1 MKNNKILS
9 LIRKGTSLALFLAS
23 GILFA
28 RETEYVKGDLL
39 VQFHRNTDVEAFTQ
53 NFNDIGLRTDKL
65 LTRRMNIWLLKFDPS
80 QVSDEDA
87 LLLMKSHP
95 FVQEAQFNHLVQER
109 VTTPND
115 ASFNN
120 QWGMNNTGQ
129 SGGTVDAD
137 IDAPE
142 AWDITTGGMTV
153 TGEQIVVAIV
163 DGGFDIG
170 HSDIDYFKNTN
181 EVPGNGIDDDNNG
194 YVDDYDG
201 WDAYS
206 SDGTIPNGN
215 HGTHVAGIAAAIG
228 NNNIGV
234 AGVSWGAKVMPIA
247 GSSGNESTVVEA
259 YGYALEMRKK
269 YDETNGVEGA
279 FVVSTNASFGIDFG
293 DPANSPLWCAFY
305 DSLGAAGILNA
316 GATANLNIDIDVDG
330 DVPTACPSDY
340 MIAVTNTRD
349 NDTKNNGAAYG
360 LTTIDLGSPGTAIYS
375 TTQGGGYGNLTGTS
389 MATPHVC
396 GAVAFLYAGAS
407 AAAIAEYK
415 ANPAQV
421 ALDFRDMLYNGTD
434 PIPALNGI
442 TVTGGRLNIFNSIQ
456 LVQNY
461 FPFDPIDPAAPTN
474 TVAFSDFQTPN
485 SVTLTWEDPD
495 SLNNGDPISAFSVRI
510 FRDGNMVSEVAQGLE
525 TFTETGLNDGD
536 WYEYTL
542 VTRLTSNDSLSTETE
557 PFGAFAGGS
566 RVPATPTN
574 IQCSFT
580 NTDITLTWD
589 DPTTQ
594 EDGTSIDD
602 LDKIEVFR
610 DGISI
615 ALVQP
620 GVQTFTDNPPVSG
633 LFYYYSLRAWD
644 NETPV
649 NYSAYS
655 DTIQCFMGDLVSLN
669 GNIVDEVTLAGI
681 TGEVELGMTLLGEPV
696 INTTTTDANG
706 NFSFAQIP
714 VLQGGVLVYD
724 YVKVTPDDFNYA
736 TTIFPDTTL
745 NSGGNPVSMT
755 YKVPR
760 IDFFLVDDDG
770 GDTIEDIYFDAMEN
784 GGLSYRYWNVETDGE
799 PTQTEFNSLLS
810 RNIIWFTGWEDNTA
824 LTSANL
830 TELEAFL
837 LQGGNLFLTGVDI
850 ANAVQGTSFADN
862 YLGGVADISGVT
874 ASFLKGNSNHPVGD
888 GKIYSISTPTQ
899 NQRDGLSVSNGII
912 AAQFG
917 TIGNLA
923 PAIVLRD
930 ETNFKTVIAGFE
942 AGGISTTANP
952 AVLSPLSTLLLN
964 IDTWW
969 DTNVNINE
977 EFDFTAPVS
986 YSLKQNFPN
995 PFNPNTQISFVL
1007 PQEENVTVSV
1017 FNVKGQLVNTLF
1029 NGVGKFGQNK
1039 VVWNG
1044 TNSKGNSVSSGIY
1057 FYKLQTESGF
1067 KQTKK
1072 MLLLK

>member
-1 MKNNKILS
+1 MNHNKILT
-9 LIRKGTSLALFLAS
+9 LIKKGIFLALFLVS
-23 GILFA
+23 GTLFA
-28 RETEYVKGDLL
+28 RETEYIQGDLL
-39 VQFHRNTDVEAFTQ
+39 VQFNNKVDVESFAKGFS
-53 NFNDIGLRTDKL
+53 NIELRTEKL

-80 QVSDEDA
+80 KVSDEDA

-95 FVQEAQFNHLVQER
+95 FVKEAQFNHLVQER

-115 ASFNN
+115 ASFSN

-129 SGGTVDAD
+129 TGGTADAD

-170 HSDIDYFKNTN
+170 HPDIDFFKNTN

-201 WDAYS
+201 WNAYS
-206 SDGTIPNGN
+206 SNGTIPNGN

-247 GSSGNESTVVEA
+247 GSSGQESVVVEA

-269 YDETNGVEGA
+269 YDETNGAEGA
-279 FVVSTNASFGIDFG
+279 FVVSTNASFGIDYG

-316 GATANLNIDIDVDG
+316 GATANINIDIDVEG
-330 DVPTACPSDY
+330 DVPTACPSDF
-340 MIAVTNTRD
+340 MISVTNTRN

-375 TTQGGGYGNLTGTS
+375 TTQGGNYGNLTGTS

-396 GAVAFLYAGAS
+396 GAIAFLYAGAS
-407 AAAIAEYK
+407 ATAIANYK

-421 ALDFRDMLYNGTD
+421 ALDFRQMLFDGTD
-434 PIPALNGI
+434 PINSLNGI

-461 FPFDPIDPAAPTN
+461 FPFDPIDPAPPTN

-485 SVTLTWEDPD
+485 SVTLTWNDPD
-495 SLNNGDPISAFSVRI
+495 SLAGGDPITPFVVRVI
-510 FRDGNMVSEVAQGLE
+510 RDGNILSEIPQGME

-542 VTRLTSNDSLSTETE
+542 VARLTSNDSLSSATE

-566 RVPATPTN
+566 RIPATPTN

-580 NTDITLTWD
+580 NTDITITWG

-594 EDGTSIDD
+594 EDSTFLDDLQEIELFRDGTSI
-602 LDKIEVFR
+602 
-610 DGISI
+610 
-615 ALVQP
+615 ALIQP
-620 GVQTFTDNPPVSG
+620 GVQTFTDNPANSG
-633 LFYYYSLRAWD
+633 VFYDYTLRALD
-644 NETPV
+644 NETPQNASV
-649 NYSAYS
+649 NS
-655 DTIQCFMGDLVSLN
+655 DTIKCFMGDLVSLN
-669 GNIVDEVTLAGI
+669 GNLVDEVTLAGI
-681 TGEVELGMTLLGEPV
+681 TGEIELGMTLLGESIV
-696 INTTTTDANG
+696 SSTSTDANG

-714 VLQGGVLVYD
+714 VLQGGVLSYD

-745 NSGGNPVSMT
+745 STGGNPVLVT
-755 YKVPR
+755 YSVPR
-760 IDFFLVDDDG
+760 INFFLIDDDG
-770 GDTIEDIYFDAMEN
+770 GDTIEENYFAAMDE
-784 GGLSYRYWNVETDGE
+784 GGLSYRYWNVETDGV
-799 PTQTEFNSLLS
+799 PTQTVFNSLLS

-830 TELEAFL
+830 TELETFL
-837 LQGGNLFLTGVDI
+837 TQGGNLFLTGVDV

-862 YLGGVADISGVT
+862 FLGGVADISGTT
-874 ASFLKGNSNHPVGD
+874 ASFIKGTSSHPVGN
-888 GKIYSISTPTQ
+888 GKIYNISTPTQ
-899 NQRDGLSVSNGII
+899 LQRDGLIVSNGII
-912 AAQFG
+912 VAQYG

-923 PAIVLRD
+923 PAIVVR
-930 ETNFKTVIAGFE
+930 EEANFKTVLSGFE
-942 AGGISTTANP
+942 AGGISVSVNP
-952 AVLSPLSTLLLN
+952 NLLTPLSTLLLN
-964 IDTWW
+964 IDAWW
-969 DTNVNINE
+969 DPAVDLE
-977 EFDFTAPVS
+977 EDFNFTAPVS
-986 YSLKQNFPN
+986 YNLKQNFPN
-995 PFNPNTQISFVL
+995 PFNPNTKIAFVL
-1007 PQEENVTVSV
+1007 PQDENVTVSI
-1017 FNVKGQLVNTLF
+1017 FNVKGQLVKTLF
-1029 NGVGKFGQNK
+1029 DGVGKFGQNK

-1044 TNSKGNSVSSGIY
+1044 TNSKGSSVASGIY
-1057 FYKLQTESGF
+1057 FYKLETESGY